1 MTYEPKV
8 NDYVVWTT
16 ALGMVHKGW
25 VYFVASPSEP
35 KRGWTTPQRYC
46 SIEIATKPRPTC
58 DLTTFLHKRIH
69 VCICCYES
77 NWSELESMFGGGS
90 QSKMTTDPDQL
101 SYGAYKSQKH
111 RYSDPQ

>member
-25 VYFVASPSEP
+25 VYFVADRSEP
-35 KRGWTTPQRYC
+35 KKGWATPERYC

-58 DLTTFLHKRIH
+58 DLSTFLHKRIH

-77 NWSELESMFGGGS
+77 NWSELEYVRRRV
-90 QSKMTTDPDQL
+90 SKQDDTDPDQL

>member
-16 ALGMVHKGW
+16 ELGMKHEGW

-35 KRGWTTPQRYC
+35 KRGWVTPARYC
-46 SIEIATKPRPTC
+46 SIEIATKERPSC
-58 DLTTFLHKRIH
+58 DLSTFLHKRIH
-69 VCICCYES
+69 VCICCFES
-77 NWSELESMFGGGS
+77 NWNELEFIRRRV
-90 QSKMTTDPDQL
+90 SKHDDTDPDQI
-101 SYGAYKSQKH
+101 SFGAYKSQKH